1 MIVYEINLLDNRIT
15 EIELTDVLNGINS
28 EILFEHNP
36 HSYFVE
42 TLEDAR
48 RITSNY
54 KDKYYAYLNRGY
66 LLWTDGTV
74 IKEGSET
81 KEKSSIEGFV
91 DWGEETA

>member
-1 MIVYEINLLDNRIT
+1 VIVYEINLLDNRIT
-15 EIELTDVLNGINS
+15 EIELTDVLNGINT

-42 TLEDAR
+42 TLEEAR

-66 LLWTDGTV
+66 ILWEDGTV
-74 IKEGSET
+74 FKEGSADV
-81 KEKSSIEGFV
+81 EKTSVV
-91 DWGEETA
+91 DETA